1 VNIPGVFIRRPVAT
15 TLLAVAI
22 FLSGALA
29 YFHLP
34 VAPLPNITFPVVV
47 VQASMAGASP
57 SIMASTVAEPLER
70 RLGTIADVSELTSV
84 STVGSSQIV
93 IQFGL
98 NRDIN
103 GAARDVQAAIQAAR
117 ADLPTT
123 LRNNPTYREFN
134 PADSPIMVLALT
146 SKTLTRAQLYDSAD
160 SVIQQQLSQVDG
172 VGQITLGGS
181 ALPSVRVELQPDQ
194 LNSYGIGMED
204 VRAAISAANADSVKG
219 HIDQNGIRYEV
230 ESNDQIS
237 KAAPYR
243 DLVIAYRNGSPVQL
257 RDVAQVLDSAENIR
271 NAGLYNGQDA
281 VLVIVYPLPGSNI
294 VKTVAQIRK
303 SLPSIEATLPQNVHV
318 GVAVDRSQSVNAAV
332 GDTERTLF
340 IAVLLV
346 IGVVFVFLQSPR
358 AVLVPAVALPLSIV
372 GTFGPM
378 YLLGYSI
385 DNLSLMALTI
395 GTGFVVDDAVVV
407 LENIVRHVES
417 GMDVHEAAMVGSAEV
432 SFTVISMSLSLIA
445 VFLPILLMPGIVGLL
460 FHEFAVTLSIAI
472 LLSLVISLTITPTM
486 AAFVISRK
494 SLHSKARWAVWYERQ
509 FERFRQAYSRSL
521 TIVLDHALA
530 VILTLIGLIVL
541 NVVLIRFVPST
552 FFPEQDN
559 GILMGQIIADQSIS
573 FQAMQKKLAQLQD
586 IVQKDPAVASVA
598 GFTGGRALNTA
609 NVFIELKPLAERKVA
624 ASQVVD
630 RLRPKLNA
638 VSGAKLFLQAAQDL
652 RIGGRQSASEYQYTL
667 TSDDP
672 EALFEWVPKLVTAL
686 GKYHDRIVDVNSDLQ
701 QNGLQLYVNID
712 RTTAAR
718 YGFAP
723 NQIDSVLY
731 DAFGQ
736 RTVSTVYNQLNQ
748 YYVVMEVA
756 PQYWQYPQTIDR
768 IRFSTAAGNP
778 SGTQQTQMSKQIVTG
793 VTAVTTG
800 TSTSTGSA
808 GTTGTT
814 ASTGTAGATG
824 SSGAT
829 TSTSTSSS
837 GTSSRNADAEANQL
851 TNAISNAKGGSSS
864 GSADSTAA
872 ETMVPF
878 TALASYISNHTATQ
892 VNHQGGLV
900 AGTISFNLPPGGS
913 LSDGLAAISEAG
925 QELGMPASIHGSSA
939 GAAQVYAQSMGTMPL
954 LILAALAAVY
964 IVLGILYEN
973 TVHPITI
980 LSTLPSAG
988 IGATLALLIFGTPF
1002 SVIAMIGIILL
1013 IGIVK
1018 KNAIMMIDVAIH
1030 LQRDEGVE
1038 PTKAIHDAAVVRL
1051 RPIMMTTAAA
1061 VLGAVPLAIGIGQ
1074 GASLRQPLGITV
1086 MGGLIL
1092 SQVFTLYTTPVI
1104 YLYLDRLRARLAR
1117 WSETLPW
1124 NRSDASA

>member
-1 VNIPGVFIRRPVAT
+1 VSLPGLFINRPVAT

-22 FLSGALA
+22 LLSGTLA
-29 YFHLP
+29 YFRLP
-34 VAPLPNITFPVVV
+34 VAPLPNVTYPVIV
-47 VQASMAGASP
+47 VQASLAGASP
-57 SIMASTVAEPLER
+57 DIMASTVAEPLER
-70 RLGTIADVSELTSV
+70 RLRSIADVNELTST
-84 STVGSSQIV
+84 STVGAANIV

-98 NRDIN
+98 SRDIN

-123 LRNNPTYREFN
+123 LRNNPTYREYN

-146 SKTLTRAQLYDSAD
+146 SETLTRAQLYDSAD
-160 SVIQQQLSQVDG
+160 SVLQQQLSQVDG

-181 ALPSVRVELQPDQ
+181 ALPSVRVELEPDQ
-194 LNSYGIGMED
+194 LNSYGIGLED
-204 VRAAISAANADSVKG
+204 VRAAISAANADSAKG
-219 HIDQNGIRYEV
+219 HIDQGGQRFEIL
-230 ESNDQIS
+230 SNDQIN

-243 DLVIAYRNGSPVQL
+243 DLVIAYRNNAPVLL
-257 RDVAQVLDSAENIR
+257 RDVADVEDSAENIR
-271 NAGLYNGQDA
+271 NAGLYNGKDA
-281 VLVIVYPLPGSNI
+281 VLVIVYPLPGGNI

-303 SLPSIEATLPQNVHV
+303 VLPSIEATLPHDVHL
-318 GVAVDRSQSVNAAV
+318 GIAVDRSQSVRAAV

-358 AVLVPAVALPLSIV
+358 AILIPAVALPLSIV

-407 LENIVRHVES
+407 LENIVRHVEE
-417 GMDVHEAAMVGSAEV
+417 GMDVHEAAMRGSAEV

-445 VFLPILLMPGIVGLL
+445 VFLPILLMPGIIGLL
-460 FHEFAVTLSIAI
+460 FHEFAMTLSIAI
-472 LLSLVISLTITPTM
+472 LISLVISLTVTPTM
-486 AAFVISRK
+486 AAYLLKGGRD
-494 SLHSKARWAVWYERQ
+494 LHSKSRVALWSERQ
-509 FERFRQAYSRSL
+509 FDRFKNAYSRSL
-521 TIVLDHALA
+521 TIVLDHSLL
-530 VILTLIGLIVL
+530 VGLTLVALIAL
-541 NVVLIRFVPST
+541 NVFLLRLVPST

-559 GILMGQIIADQSIS
+559 GILQGQIIADQSIS
-573 FQAMQKKLAQLQD
+573 FQAMELKLAQLQA
-586 IVQKDPAVASVA
+586 IVQQDPAVAAVA

-609 NVFIELKPLAERKVA
+609 NVFIALKPLAQRKLSA
-624 ASQVVD
+624 AQVVN

-638 VSGAKLFLQAAQDL
+638 VSGARLFLQAAQDL
-652 RIGGRQSASEYQYTL
+652 RIGGRQSAAEYQYTL

-672 EALFEWVPKLVTAL
+672 NALFTWVPKLVTAL
-686 GKYHDRIVDVNSDLQ
+686 SKDRTDVADVNSDLQ
-701 QNGLQLYVNID
+701 QNGLQIYVNMN
-712 RTTAAR
+712 RATGAR

-723 NQIDSVLY
+723 NQIDNVLY

-736 RTVSTVYNQLNQ
+736 RTVSTIYNQINQ
-748 YYVVMEVA
+748 YFVVMEVA
-756 PQYWQYPQTIDR
+756 PKYWQYPQMIDR
-768 IRFSTAAGNP
+768 IRFSTAAGNA
-778 SGTQQTQMSKQIVTG
+778 SGTQQTQMPGNTVKPVQSSDTQ
-793 VTAVTTG
+793 AVAPG
-800 TSTSTGSA
+800 T
-808 GTTGTT
+808 
-814 ASTGTAGATG
+814 
-824 SSGAT
+824 
-829 TSTSTSSS
+829 
-837 GTSSRNADAEANQL
+837 NALNANAEANVL
-851 TNAISNAKGGSSS
+851 TNAIANAKGGSSS

-878 TALASYISNHTATQ
+878 PALATYVSNHTATQ
-892 VNHQGGLV
+892 VSHQGGLV
-900 AGTISFNLPPGGS
+900 AATISFNLPPGGS
-913 LSDGLAAISEAG
+913 LSKATAEIDRASQEMGL
-925 QELGMPASIHGSSA
+925 PASIHGSYA
-939 GAAQVYAQSMGTMPL
+939 GAAQVYAQSMSTLPM

-988 IGATLALLIFGTPF
+988 IGATLALLLFGTPF

-1030 LQRDEGVE
+1030 MQRDGGVE
-1038 PTKAIHDAAVVRL
+1038 PKKAIHDAAVVRL

-1086 MGGLIL
+1086 MGGLIF

-1104 YLYLDRLRARLAR
+1104 YLYLDRLRARLTR
-1117 WSETLPW
+1117 WSATLPW
-1124 NRSDASA
+1124 NRQTDASAPT

>member
-1 VNIPGVFIRRPVAT
+1 MNIPGAFIKRPVAT

-22 FLSGALA
+22 LLSGVLA
-29 YFHLP
+29 YFRLP

-57 SIMASTVAEPLER
+57 STMASTVAEPLER
-70 RLGTIADVSELTSV
+70 RLGTIADVTELTST
-84 STVGSSQIV
+84 STVGTSQIV

-103 GAARDVQAAIQAAR
+103 GAARDVQAAIQASR

-123 LRNNPTYREFN
+123 LRNNPTYREYN
-134 PADSPIMVLALT
+134 PSDSPIMVLALT

-194 LNSYGIGMED
+194 LNSYGIGLED

-219 HIDQNGIRYEV
+219 HIDENGQRYEV
-230 ESNDQIS
+230 LSNDQIS

-243 DLVIAYRNGSPVQL
+243 DLVVAYRNGSAVQL
-257 RDVAQVLDSAENIR
+257 RDVAQVLDSAENVR
-271 NAGLYNGQDA
+271 NAGLYNGKDA

-294 VKTVAQIRK
+294 VKTVAQIK
-303 SLPSIEATLPQNVHV
+303 KALPSIEATLPRNVHV

-332 GDTERTLF
+332 NDTERTLF
-340 IAVLLV
+340 IAILLV
-346 IGVVFVFLQSPR
+346 IGVVYVFLQSPR
-358 AVLVPAVALPLSIV
+358 AVLVPAVALPLSII

-417 GMDVHEAAMVGSAEV
+417 GMDVREAAMVGSAEV

-472 LLSLVISLTITPTM
+472 LLSLVISLTVTPTM
-486 AAFVISRK
+486 AAYTLSRK
-494 SLHSKARWAVWYERQ
+494 TLHSKARWAVWYERQ
-509 FERFRQAYSRSL
+509 FDRFREAYSRSL
-521 TIVLDHALA
+521 TLVLDHAFA

-541 NVVLIRFVPST
+541 NVVLIRLVPST

-573 FQAMQKKLAQLQD
+573 FQAMEKKLAQLQD

-609 NVFIELKPLAERKVA
+609 NVFIELKPLAERKISA
-624 ASQVVD
+624 AQVVD

-652 RIGGRQSASEYQYTL
+652 HIGGRQSASEYQYTL

-672 EALFEWVPKLVTAL
+672 EALYTWVPKLITAL
-686 GKYHDRIVDVNSDLQ
+686 GKYHDRLTDVNSDLQ
-701 QNGLQLYVNID
+701 QNGLQLYINID
-712 RTTAAR
+712 RSTAAR

-723 NQIDSVLY
+723 NQIDNVLY

-756 PQYWQYPQTIDR
+756 PQYWQYPQSIER

-778 SGTQQTQMSKQIVTG
+778 TGTQQTQMS
-793 VTAVTTG
+793 
-800 TSTSTGSA
+800 GSLVS
-808 GTTGTT
+808 GT
-814 ASTGTAGATG
+814 AS
-824 SSGAT
+824 AT
-829 TSTSTSSS
+829 TTNANTN
-837 GTSSRNADAEANQL
+837 SRNANAEANQL

-878 TALASYISNHTATQ
+878 PALVSYVSNHTATQ

-913 LSDGLAAISEAG
+913 LSNALAAINEAG
-925 QELGMPASIHGSSA
+925 QELGMPASIHGASA

-1002 SVIAMIGIILL
+1002 SVIALIGIILL

-1030 LQRDEGVE
+1030 LQRDGGLE
-1038 PTKAIHDAAVVRL
+1038 PRKAIHDAAVVRL

-1117 WSETLPW
+1117 WSESLPW
-1124 NRSDASA
+1124 NRSEASA

>member
-1 VNIPGVFIRRPVAT
+1 VSIPGLFIQRPVAT

-22 FLSGALA
+22 VLSGLLA

-34 VAPLPNITFPVVV
+34 VAPLPNITYPVVV
-47 VQASMAGASP
+47 VQAGMAGASP
-57 SIMASTVAEPLER
+57 DIMASTVAAPLER
-70 RLGTIADVSELTSV
+70 RLGTIADVSEMTST
-84 STVGSSQIV
+84 SSVGSANIV

-98 NRDIN
+98 SRDIN
-103 GAARDVQAAIQAAR
+103 GAARDVQAAIQASR
-117 ADLPTT
+117 ADLPST
-123 LRNNPTYREFN
+123 LRNNPTYREYN

-146 SKTLTRAQLYDSAD
+146 SNTLTRAQLYDSAD

-194 LNSYGIGMED
+194 LNSYGIGLED
-204 VRAAISAANADSVKG
+204 VRAAISSANANSAKG
-219 HIDQNGIRYEV
+219 HIDQGDQRFEV
-230 ESNDQIS
+230 TSNDQINT
-237 KAAPYR
+237 AAPYR
-243 DLVIAYRNGSPVQL
+243 DLVVAYRNNAPVLL
-257 RDVAQVLDSAENIR
+257 RDVADVQDSAENIR
-271 NAGLYNGQDA
+271 NAGLYNGKDA
-281 VLVIVYPLPGSNI
+281 VLVIVYPLPGGNI

-303 SLPSIEATLPQNVHV
+303 VLPSIEATLPHNVHI
-318 GVAVDRSQSVNAAV
+318 GIAVDRSQSVNAAV
-332 GDTERTLF
+332 NDTERTLF
-340 IAVLLV
+340 MAVLLV

-358 AVLVPAVALPLSIV
+358 AILVPAVALPLSII

-417 GMDVHEAAMVGSAEV
+417 GMDVREAALRGSAEV

-472 LLSLVISLTITPTM
+472 LLSLVISLTVTPTM
-486 AAFVISRK
+486 AAYVLNRK
-494 SLHSKARWAVWYERQ
+494 TLHSKARWALWYERQ
-509 FERFRQAYSRSL
+509 FERFKNAYSRSL
-521 TIVLDHALA
+521 TTVLDHALL
-530 VILTLIGLIVL
+530 VGLTLIGLIVL
-541 NVVLIRFVPST
+541 NVLLIKLVPST

-573 FQAMQKKLAQLQD
+573 FQAMEQKLAQLQA

-609 NVFIELKPLAERKVA
+609 NVFIELKPLAQRKLSA
-624 ASQVVD
+624 AQVVD
-630 RLRPKLNA
+630 RLRPKLNG

-652 RIGGRQSASEYQYTL
+652 HIGGRSSAAEYQYTL

-672 EALFEWVPKLVTAL
+672 TALFKWVPQLVTAL
-686 GKYHDRIVDVNSDLQ
+686 GKDRSQMTDVNSDLQ
-701 QNGLQLYVNID
+701 QNGLQIYVNFD
-712 RTTAAR
+712 RATSAR

-756 PQYWQYPQTIDR
+756 PKYWQYPQMLDR
-768 IRFSTAAGNP
+768 MRFSTAAGNA
-778 SGTQQTQMSKQIVTG
+778 SGTQQTQMSSALVKPVTPVSA
-793 VTAVTTG
+793 VTA
-800 TSTSTGSA
+800 SQGSA
-808 GTTGTT
+808 SNTN
-814 ASTGTAGATG
+814 
-824 SSGAT
+824 
-829 TSTSTSSS
+829 
-837 GTSSRNADAEANQL
+837 SRNADAEANQL

-864 GSADSTAA
+864 GSADSTSS

-878 TALASYISNHTATQ
+878 TQLATYTSNHTATQ
-892 VNHQGGLV
+892 VSHQGGLV
-900 AGTISFNLPPGGS
+900 AATISFNLPPGGS
-913 LSDGLAAISEAG
+913 LSKATDAINQVSQQLGL
-925 QELGMPASIHGSSA
+925 PASIHGSFA
-939 GAAQVYAQSMGTMPL
+939 GAAQVYAQSMSTMPL

-964 IVLGILYEN
+964 IVLGMLYEN

-1030 LQRDEGVE
+1030 LQRDEGYE
-1038 PTKAIHDAAVVRL
+1038 PQKAIHDAAVIRL

-1104 YLYLDRLRARLAR
+1104 YLYLDRLRARLAK
-1117 WSETLPW
+1117 WSATLPW

>member
-1 VNIPGVFIRRPVAT
+1 VNIPGAFIRRPVAT

-22 FLSGALA
+22 LLSGVLA
-29 YFHLP
+29 YFRLP

-70 RLGTIADVSELTSV
+70 RLGSIADVTELTSE
-84 STVGSSQIV
+84 STVGSARIV

-194 LNSYGIGMED
+194 LNSYGIGLED

-219 HIDQNGIRYEV
+219 HIDENGQRYEV
-230 ESNDQIS
+230 ESNDQIN

-243 DLVIAYRNGSPVQL
+243 DLVVAYRNGSAVQL
-257 RDVAQVLDSAENIR
+257 RDVAQVLDSAENLR
-271 NAGLYNGQDA
+271 NAGLYNGHDA

-303 SLPSIEATLPQNVHV
+303 ALPSIEATLPSNVHV

-407 LENIVRHVES
+407 LENIVRHVEA
-417 GMDVHEAAMVGSAEV
+417 GMDVREAAMQGSAEV

-472 LLSLVISLTITPTM
+472 LLSLVISLTVTPTM
-486 AAFVISRK
+486 AAYVISRK
-494 SLHSKARWAVWYERQ
+494 TLHSKARWAVWYERQ
-509 FERFRQAYSRSL
+509 FERFKQAYSRSL
-521 TIVLDHALA
+521 TVVLEHSLA
-530 VILTLIGLIVL
+530 VILTLVGLIVL
-541 NVVLIRFVPST
+541 NVVLIRLVPST

-573 FQAMQKKLAQLQD
+573 FQAMEKKLAQLQD

-598 GFTGGRALNTA
+598 GFTGGRALNSA
-609 NVFIELKPLAERKVA
+609 NVFIELKPLAERKISA
-624 ASQVVD
+624 AQVVD

-652 RIGGRQSASEYQYTL
+652 HIGGRQSASEYQYTL

-672 EALFEWVPKLVTAL
+672 EALFTWVPRLVTAL
-686 GKYHDRIVDVNSDLQ
+686 GKYHDRITDVNSDLQ
-701 QNGLQLYVNID
+701 QNGLQLYVNIN
-712 RTTAAR
+712 RTAAAR

-736 RTVSTVYNQLNQ
+736 RTVSTIYNQLNQ
-748 YYVVMEVA
+748 YFVVMEVA
-756 PQYWQYPQTIDR
+756 PKYWQYPQTIDR
-768 IRFSTAAGNP
+768 IRFSTAAGNA
-778 SGTQQTQMSKQIVTG
+778 SGTQQTQMSKSIVSG
-793 VTAVTTG
+793 VT
-800 TSTSTGSA
+800 S
-808 GTTGTT
+808 
-814 ASTGTAGATG
+814 
-824 SSGAT
+824 T
-829 TSTSTSSS
+829 TSSNASANTN
-837 GTSSRNADAEANQL
+837 SRNSDAEANQL
-851 TNAISNAKGGSSS
+851 TNAIANAKGGSSS

-872 ETMVPF
+872 ETLVPF
-878 TALASYISNHTATQ
+878 PALASYVSNHTATQ

-913 LSDGLAAISEAG
+913 LSDGLAAISEAA
-925 QELGMPASIHGSSA
+925 QDLGMPASIHGATA
-939 GAAQVYAQSMGTMPL
+939 GAAQVYAQSMSTMPL

-973 TVHPITI
+973 TVHPVTI

-1030 LQRDEGVE
+1030 LQRDEGME
-1038 PTKAIHDAAVVRL
+1038 ARKAIHDAAVVRL

-1117 WSETLPW
+1117 WSESLPW

>member
-1 VNIPGVFIRRPVAT
+1 MNIPGVFIKRPVAT

-22 FLSGALA
+22 LLSGLLA

-34 VAPLPNITFPVVV
+34 VAPLPNITFPVIV
-47 VQASMAGASP
+47 VQANMAGASP
-57 SIMASTVAEPLER
+57 DIMASTVAAPLER
-70 RLGTIADVSELTSV
+70 RLGTIADVSQLTSQ
-84 STVGSSQIV
+84 SSVGTAQIV

-98 NRDIN
+98 SRDIN

-123 LRNNPTYREFN
+123 LRNNPSYREYN
-134 PADSPIMVLALT
+134 PSDSPIMVLALT

-194 LNSYGIGMED
+194 LNSYGIGLED
-204 VRAAISAANADSVKG
+204 VRASISAANADSVKG
-219 HIDQNGIRYEV
+219 HIDQNGQRYEV
-230 ESNDQIS
+230 LSNDQIS

-243 DLVIAYRNGSPVQL
+243 DLVVAYRNNAPVLL
-257 RDVAQVLDSAENIR
+257 RDVADVQDSAENIR

-294 VKTVAQIRK
+294 VKTVAQIRQV
-303 SLPSIEATLPQNVHV
+303 LPSIEATLPHNVHI
-318 GVAVDRSQSVNAAV
+318 GIAVDRSQSVNAAV
-332 GDTERTLF
+332 NDTERTLF
-340 IAVLLV
+340 MAVLLV
-346 IGVVFVFLQSPR
+346 IGVVYIFLQSPR
-358 AVLVPAVALPLSIV
+358 AVMVPAVALPLSIV

-417 GMDVHEAAMVGSAEV
+417 GMDVREAAMLGSKEV

-460 FHEFAVTLSIAI
+460 FHEFAVTLSVAI
-472 LLSLVISLTITPTM
+472 LLSLVISLTVTPTM
-486 AAFVISRK
+486 AAYVLSRK
-494 SLHSKARWAVWYERQ
+494 TLHSKARWAVWYERQ
-509 FERFRQAYSRSL
+509 FERFKQAYSRSL
-521 TIVLDHALA
+521 TAVIDHALLVA
-530 VILTLIGLIVL
+530 LTLIALIVL
-541 NVVLIRFVPST
+541 NVFLVRLLPST

-559 GILMGQIIADQSIS
+559 GILVGQIIADQSIS
-573 FQAMQKKLAQLQD
+573 FQAMEKKLAQLQS

-609 NVFIELKPLAERKVA
+609 NVFIELKPLAERKLSA
-624 ASQVVD
+624 AEVVD

-652 RIGGRQSASEYQYTL
+652 HIGGRQSAAEYQYTL
-667 TSDDP
+667 TSDDST
-672 EALFEWVPKLVTAL
+672 ALFTWVPRLVTAL
-686 GKYHDRIVDVNSDLQ
+686 ANYHSVLTDVNSDLQ
-701 QNGLQLYVNID
+701 QNGLQIYVNID
-712 RTTAAR
+712 RATAAR

-748 YYVVMEVA
+748 YFVVMEVA
-756 PQYWQYPQTIDR
+756 PKYWQYPQMLDR

-778 SGTQQTQMSKQIVTG
+778 SGSQQTQMSNAIIKG
-793 VTAVTTG
+793 VTPVMAV
-800 TSTSTGSA
+800 S
-808 GTTGTT
+808 
-814 ASTGTAGATG
+814 ATG
-824 SSGAT
+824 G
-829 TSTSTSSS
+829 SSS
-837 GTSSRNADAEANQL
+837 GTNALNADAEANQL
-851 TNAISNAKGGSSS
+851 TNAIANSKGGSSS
-864 GSADSTAA
+864 GSADSTSS

-878 TALASYISNHTATQ
+878 PALASYISNHTATQ
-892 VNHQGGLV
+892 VSHQGGLV

-913 LSDGLAAISEAG
+913 LSAALAAISQAE
-925 QELGMPASIHGSSA
+925 QELGMPASIHGGSA
-939 GAAQVYAQSMGTMPL
+939 GAAQVYAQSMSTMPL

-1030 LQRDEGVE
+1030 LQRDEGLE
-1038 PTKAIHDAAVVRL
+1038 PKDAIHQAAVVRL

-1104 YLYLDRLRARLAR
+1104 YLYLDRLRAKLAT
-1117 WSETLPW
+1117 WSESLPW
-1124 NRSDASA
+1124 NRSDVSA

>member
-1 VNIPGVFIRRPVAT
+1 MSIPGLFIKRPVAT

-22 FLSGALA
+22 LLSGMLA
-29 YFHLP
+29 YTKLP
-34 VAPLPNITFPVVV
+34 VAPLPNITFPVIV

-57 SIMASTVAEPLER
+57 DIMASTVAEPLER
-70 RLGTIADVSELTSV
+70 RLGTIADVSELTST
-84 STVGSSQIV
+84 SSVGSASIV

-98 NRDIN
+98 SRDIN

-123 LRNNPTYREFN
+123 LRNNPTYREYN
-134 PADSPIMVLALT
+134 PSDSPIMVLALT
-146 SKTLTRAQLYDSAD
+146 SNTLTRAQLYDSAD

-194 LNSYGIGMED
+194 LNSYGIGLED
-204 VRAAISAANADSVKG
+204 VRAAISSANANSAKG
-219 HIDQNGIRYEV
+219 HIDQGNQRFEV
-230 ESNDQIS
+230 TSNDQIN

-243 DLVIAYRNGSPVQL
+243 DLVVAYRNNAPVL
-257 RDVAQVLDSAENIR
+257 LKDVADVEDSAENIR
-271 NAGLYNGQDA
+271 NMGLYNSKAA
-281 VLVIVYPLPGSNI
+281 VLVIVYPLPGGNI
-294 VKTVAQIRK
+294 VNTVAQIRK
-303 SLPSIEATLPQNVHV
+303 VLPSIEATLPHDVHV
-318 GVAVDRSQSVNAAV
+318 GIAVDRSQSVNAAV
-332 GDTERTLF
+332 NDTERTLF

-346 IGVVFVFLQSPR
+346 IGVVFIFLQSPR
-358 AVLVPAVALPLSIV
+358 AILVPAVALPLSIV

-417 GMDVHEAAMVGSAEV
+417 GMDVREAALLGSAEV

-472 LLSLVISLTITPTM
+472 LLSLVISLTVTPTM
-486 AAFVISRK
+486 AAYVLNRK
-494 SLHSKARWAVWYERQ
+494 TLHSKARWALWYERQ
-509 FERFRQAYSRSL
+509 FERFKNAYSRSL
-521 TIVLDHALA
+521 TIVLDHALL
-530 VILTLIGLIVL
+530 VGLTLVGLIVL
-541 NVVLIRFVPST
+541 NVFLIKLVPST

-559 GILMGQIIADQSIS
+559 GILTGQIIADQSIS
-573 FQAMQKKLAQLQD
+573 FQAMEQKLAQLQA
-586 IVQKDPAVASVA
+586 IVQKDPAVESVA

-609 NVFIELKPLAERKVA
+609 NVFIELKPLAVRKLSA
-624 ASQVVD
+624 AQVVD
-630 RLRPKLNA
+630 RLRPKLNG

-652 RIGGRQSASEYQYTL
+652 HIGGRQSAAEYQYTL

-672 EALFEWVPKLVTAL
+672 NALFTWVPKLVAAL
-686 GKYHDRIVDVNSDLQ
+686 TKERGQVLDVNSDLQ
-701 QNGLQLYVNID
+701 QNGLQIYINMD
-712 RTTAAR
+712 RATSAR

-723 NQIDSVLY
+723 NQLDSVLY

-756 PQYWQYPQTIDR
+756 PKYWQYPQMLDR
-768 IRFSTAAGNP
+768 MRFSTAAGNA
-778 SGTQQTQMSKQIVTG
+778 SGTQQTQMSSAIVKP
-793 VTAVTTG
+793 VTPISAISTQEAESTTN
-800 TSTSTGSA
+800 SLNS
-808 GTTGTT
+808 
-814 ASTGTAGATG
+814 
-824 SSGAT
+824 
-829 TSTSTSSS
+829 
-837 GTSSRNADAEANQL
+837 NAEANQL
-851 TNAISNAKGGSSS
+851 TNAISNARGGSSS
-864 GSADSTAA
+864 GSADSTAS
-872 ETMVPF
+872 ETLVPF
-878 TALASYISNHTATQ
+878 PSLASYVSNHTATQ
-892 VNHQGGLV
+892 VSHQDGLV
-900 AGTISFNLPPGGS
+900 AATISFNLPPGGS
-913 LSDGLAAISEAG
+913 LSKATVAIDQASQQLGL
-925 QELGMPASIHGSSA
+925 PASIHGSFA
-939 GAAQVYAQSMGTMPL
+939 GAAQVYAQSMSTMPL

-988 IGATLALLIFGTPF
+988 IGATLALLIFDTPF

-1030 LQRDEGVE
+1030 LQRDEGYE
-1038 PTKAIHDAAVVRL
+1038 PQRAIHDAAVVRL

-1086 MGGLIL
+1086 MGGLIF

-1117 WSETLPW
+1117 WSDTLPW
-1124 NRSDASA
+1124 NTQSDASA

>member
-1 VNIPGVFIRRPVAT
+1 VNIPGLFINRPVAT

-22 FLSGALA
+22 LLSGALA
-29 YFHLP
+29 YSRLP
-34 VAPLPNITFPVVV
+34 VAPLPNVTYPVIV
-47 VQASMAGASP
+47 VQAAMAGASP
-57 SIMASTVAEPLER
+57 DIMASTVAEPLER
-70 RLGTIADVSELTSV
+70 RLRTIADVNELTST
-84 STVGSSQIV
+84 STVGAANIV

-98 NRDIN
+98 SRDIN

-123 LRNNPTYREFN
+123 LRANPTYREYN
-134 PADSPIMVLALT
+134 PADAPIMVLALT
-146 SKTLTRAQLYDSAD
+146 SETLTRAQLYDSAD
-160 SVIQQQLSQVDG
+160 SVIQQQLSQVSG

-194 LNSYGIGMED
+194 LNSYGIGLED
-204 VRAAISAANADSVKG
+204 VRAAISAANADSAKG
-219 HIDQNGIRYEV
+219 HIDQAGQRFEIL
-230 ESNDQIS
+230 SNDQIS

-243 DLVIAYRNGSPVQL
+243 DLVVAYRNNAPVLL
-257 RDVAQVLDSAENIR
+257 RDVADVEDSAENIR
-271 NAGLYNGQDA
+271 NAGLYNGKDA
-281 VLVIVYPLPGSNI
+281 VLVVVYPLPGGNI

-303 SLPSIEATLPQNVHV
+303 VLPSVEATLPHDVHV
-318 GVAVDRSQSVNAAV
+318 GIAVDRSQSVRSAV

-358 AVLVPAVALPLSIV
+358 AILIPAVALPLSII

-417 GMDVHEAAMVGSAEV
+417 GMDPHEAAMRGSAEV

-445 VFLPILLMPGIVGLL
+445 VFLPILLMPGIIGLL

-472 LLSLVISLTITPTM
+472 LLSLVISLTVTPTM
-486 AAFVISRK
+486 AAYLLKRGGE
-494 SLHSKARWAVWYERQ
+494 LHSKARWALWWERQ
-509 FERFRQAYSRSL
+509 FERFKNAYARSL
-521 TIVLDHALA
+521 TIVLDHALI
-530 VILTLIGLIVL
+530 VGLTLLGLIAL
-541 NVVLIRFVPST
+541 NVFLLRLVPST

-559 GILMGQIIADQSIS
+559 GILQGQIIADQSIS
-573 FQAMQKKLAQLQD
+573 FQAMEQKLAQLQA
-586 IVQKDPAVASVA
+586 IVEQDPAVASVA
-598 GFTGGRALNTA
+598 GFAGGRALNQA
-609 NVFIELKPLAERKVA
+609 NVFIELKPLSQRKLS
-624 ASQVVD
+624 ASQVVA

-638 VSGAKLFLQAAQDL
+638 VSGARLFLQAAQDL
-652 RIGGRQSASEYQYTL
+652 RIGGRQSAAEYQYTL

-672 EALFEWVPKLVTAL
+672 NALYKWVPKLVTAL
-686 GKYHDRIVDVNSDLQ
+686 GKDRAEVTDVNSDLQ
-701 QNGLQLYVNID
+701 QNGLQIYVNMN
-712 RTTAAR
+712 RATAAR
-718 YGFAP
+718 YSFAP
-723 NQIDSVLY
+723 NQIDNVLY

-736 RTVSTVYNQLNQ
+736 RTVSTIFNQINQ
-748 YYVVMEVA
+748 YFVVMEVA
-756 PQYWQYPQTIDR
+756 PKYWQYPQMLDR
-768 IRFSTAAGNP
+768 IRFSTAAGNA
-778 SGTQQTQMSKQIVTG
+778 SGTQQTQMPGNTVTP
-793 VTAVTTG
+793 VQTPVA
-800 TSTSTGSA
+800 
-808 GTTGTT
+808 
-814 ASTGTAGATG
+814 ATQTP
-824 SSGAT
+824 A
-829 TSTSTSSS
+829 S
-837 GTSSRNADAEANQL
+837 GTNALNANAEANVL
-851 TNAISNAKGGSSS
+851 TNAIANSRGGSSS

-872 ETMVPF
+872 ETLVPF
-878 TALASYISNHTATQ
+878 PALASSISNHTATQ
-892 VNHQGGLV
+892 VSHQGGLV
-900 AGTISFNLPPGGS
+900 AATISFNLPTGGS
-913 LSDGLAAISEAG
+913 LSKATEEINRASQEMGLPG
-925 QELGMPASIHGSSA
+925 SIHGSFA
-939 GAAQVYAQSMGTMPL
+939 GAAQVYAQSMSTMPL
-954 LILAALAAVY
+954 LILAALTAVY

-988 IGATLALLIFGTPF
+988 IGAILALLIFGIPF

-1018 KNAIMMIDVAIH
+1018 KNAIIMIDVAIH
-1030 LQRDEGVE
+1030 LQRDDGME
-1038 PTKAIHDAAVVRL
+1038 PQKAIHDAAVVRL

-1104 YLYLDRLRARLAR
+1104 YLYLDRLRARLAQ
-1117 WSETLPW
+1117 WAATLPW
-1124 NRSDASA
+1124 NRQTDASASL

>member
-1 VNIPGVFIRRPVAT
+1 VSIPGLFIKRPVAT

-22 FLSGALA
+22 LLSGMLA
-29 YFHLP
+29 YTKLP
-34 VAPLPNITFPVVV
+34 VAPLPNITFPVIV

-57 SIMASTVAEPLER
+57 DIMASTVAEPLER
-70 RLGTIADVSELTSV
+70 RLGTIADVSELTST
-84 STVGSSQIV
+84 SSVGSASIV

-98 NRDIN
+98 SRDIN

-123 LRNNPTYREFN
+123 LRNNPTYREYN
-134 PADSPIMVLALT
+134 PSDSPIMVLALT
-146 SKTLTRAQLYDSAD
+146 SNTLTRAQLYDSAD

-194 LNSYGIGMED
+194 LNSYGIGLED
-204 VRAAISAANADSVKG
+204 VRAAISSANANSAKG
-219 HIDQNGIRYEV
+219 HIDQGKQRFEV
-230 ESNDQIS
+230 TSNDQIN

-243 DLVIAYRNGSPVQL
+243 DLVVAYRNNAPVL
-257 RDVAQVLDSAENIR
+257 LKDVADVEDSAENIR
-271 NAGLYNGQDA
+271 NMGLYNSKAA
-281 VLVIVYPLPGSNI
+281 VLVIVYPLPGGNI
-294 VKTVAQIRK
+294 VNTVAQIRK
-303 SLPSIEATLPQNVHV
+303 VLPSIEATLPHDVHV
-318 GVAVDRSQSVNAAV
+318 GIAVDRSQSVNAAV
-332 GDTERTLF
+332 NDTERTLF

-346 IGVVFVFLQSPR
+346 IGVVFIFLQSPR
-358 AVLVPAVALPLSIV
+358 AILVPAVALPLSIV

-417 GMDVHEAAMVGSAEV
+417 GMDVREAALLGSAEV

-472 LLSLVISLTITPTM
+472 LLSLVISLTVTPTM
-486 AAFVISRK
+486 AAYVLNRK
-494 SLHSKARWAVWYERQ
+494 TLHSKARWALWYERQ
-509 FERFRQAYSRSL
+509 FERFKNAYSRSL
-521 TIVLDHALA
+521 TIVLDHALL
-530 VILTLIGLIVL
+530 VGLTLVGLIVL
-541 NVVLIRFVPST
+541 NVFLIKLVPST

-559 GILMGQIIADQSIS
+559 GILTGQIIADQSIS
-573 FQAMQKKLAQLQD
+573 FQAMEQKLAQLQA
-586 IVQKDPAVASVA
+586 IVQKDPAVESVA

-609 NVFIELKPLAERKVA
+609 NVFIELKPLAVRKLSA
-624 ASQVVD
+624 AQVVD
-630 RLRPKLNA
+630 RLRPKLNG

-652 RIGGRQSASEYQYTL
+652 HIGGRQSAAEYQYTL

-672 EALFEWVPKLVTAL
+672 NALFTWVPKLVAAL
-686 GKYHDRIVDVNSDLQ
+686 TKERGQVLDVNSDLQ
-701 QNGLQLYVNID
+701 QNGLQIYINMD
-712 RTTAAR
+712 RATSAR

-723 NQIDSVLY
+723 NQLDSVLY

-756 PQYWQYPQTIDR
+756 PKYWQYPQMLDR
-768 IRFSTAAGNP
+768 MRFSTAAGNA
-778 SGTQQTQMSKQIVTG
+778 SGTQQTQMSSAIVKP
-793 VTAVTTG
+793 VTPISAISTQEAESTTN
-800 TSTSTGSA
+800 SLNS
-808 GTTGTT
+808 
-814 ASTGTAGATG
+814 
-824 SSGAT
+824 
-829 TSTSTSSS
+829 
-837 GTSSRNADAEANQL
+837 NAEANQL
-851 TNAISNAKGGSSS
+851 TNAISNARGGSSS
-864 GSADSTAA
+864 GSADSTAS
-872 ETMVPF
+872 ETLVPF
-878 TALASYISNHTATQ
+878 PSLASYVSNHTATQ
-892 VNHQGGLV
+892 VSHQDGLV
-900 AGTISFNLPPGGS
+900 AATISFNLPPGGS
-913 LSDGLAAISEAG
+913 LSKATVAINQASQQLGL
-925 QELGMPASIHGSSA
+925 PASIHGSFA
-939 GAAQVYAQSMGTMPL
+939 GAAQVYAQSMSTMPL

-988 IGATLALLIFGTPF
+988 IGATLALLIFDTPF

-1030 LQRDEGVE
+1030 LQRDEGYE
-1038 PTKAIHDAAVVRL
+1038 PQRAIHDAAVVRL

-1086 MGGLIL
+1086 MGGLIF

-1117 WSETLPW
+1117 WSDTLPW
-1124 NRSDASA
+1124 NTQSDASA